1 MKTRTGTNV
10 LSIGGD
16 GMKGLF
22 IRAAASKEKIII
34 VYMDSDNKITQRYV
48 RIIKMDE
55 TYILVYCFYR
65 EKVRTLKIDH
75 ILSAGPVRNGVGA

>member
-1 MKTRTGTNV
+1 
-10 LSIGGD
+10 
-16 GMKGLF
+16 MKGLF

-65 EKVRTLKIDH
+65 KKVRTLKIDH